1 VTALFT
7 RADYERL
14 PEGFPAQL
22 IEGMLVRDPSPSYG
36 HQRIATEF
44 FRRFLAL
51 VGPGRMPMPPMD
63 VGLDEHNVFQPDVV
77 VLRNIPPD
85 HVHDVGIPLVA
96 VEVFSPDSVSRDR
109 EIKRRRLI
117 AAGVE
122 EVWLVDP
129 RARTVECHDPAEV
142 RTARGDERLDSRAVP
157 GFSIG
162 PADLFL
168 PRPR

>member
-1 VTALFT
+1 MGRKDVATLFT

-22 IEGMLVRDPSPSYG
+22 IEGELVRDPSPSYG

-44 FRRFLAL
+44 FRRFLDL
-51 VGPGRMPMPPMD
+51 VGSRRVPLTPMD
-63 VGLDEHNVFQPDVV
+63 VGLDDHNGFQPDVV
-77 VLRNIPPD
+77 V
-85 HVHDVGIPLVA
+85 
-96 VEVFSPDSVSRDR
+96 
-109 EIKRRRLI
+109 
-117 AAGVE
+117 
-122 EVWLVDP
+122 
-129 RARTVECHDPAEV
+129 
-142 RTARGDERLDSRAVP
+142 RAVP